1 MKALFLFL
9 SLFVSTVSFSMNVK
23 ELIGK
28 MQKIY
33 NDKSSMEYDCTYE
46 LFKDHKSDVVT
57 ESYKGFFY
65 RNGSKVYQK
74 IDETEFIYT
83 NDFFLQISNSE
94 KLIALSQ
101 PQKLISTPVDLDLAL
116 KSCSKTELEEKD
128 GYFAVTLII
137 KNSSD
142 LPFSVVKM
150 RIDKKKYFLERLD
163 VYYSDMSDFSEEFNK
178 SDQQRPHLK
187 ITFTE
192 PKLNPKQ
199 ANYFELDRYFSKNS
213 SGIMK
218 LTTKYEGYQLIDNR
232 LN

>member
-1 MKALFLFL
+1 MKAGFFLL
-9 SLFVSTVSFSMNVK
+9 AILVSSASFSMNVK

-33 NDKSSMEYDCTYE
+33 NDKSHMEYNCTYE
-46 LFKDHKSDVVT
+46 LFKDHKSELVE

-65 RNGSKVYQK
+65 RNNSKLYQK
-74 IDETEFIYT
+74 IDETEFIYAD
-83 NDFFLQISNSE
+83 DFFIQISNSE
-94 KLIALSQ
+94 KLVAISQ
-101 PQKLISTPVDLDLAL
+101 PQKLMSTAVDLDLAL
-116 KSCSKTELEEKD
+116 KNCSKTEVEEKE
-128 GYFAVTLII
+128 GYYAVTLII

-142 LPFSVVKM
+142 LPFSVVKL

-163 VYYSDMSDFSEEFNK
+163 IYYSDMSDFSEEYNK
-178 SDQQRPHLK
+178 KDQQRPHLK
-187 ITFTE
+187 IIFNE

-199 ANYFELDRYFSKNS
+199 QNYFELDHYFSKNS

-218 LTTKYEGYQLIDNR
+218 LVEKYAGYNLIDNR

>member
-1 MKALFLFL
+1 MKAAIFL
-9 SLFVSTVSFSMNVK
+9 SALLVSFGASAMSVK

-33 NDKSSMEYDCTYE
+33 NDKSHMEYHCTYE
-46 LFKDHKSDVVT
+46 LFKDHKSTVVV
-57 ESYKGFFY
+57 ESYPGFFY
-65 RNGSKVYQK
+65 RDNAKVYQK
-74 IDETEFIYT
+74 IDETEFIYAS
-83 NDFFLQISNSE
+83 DFFLQISNSE
-94 KLIALSQ
+94 KLMGLSQ
-101 PQKLISTPVDLDLAL
+101 PQKLINTPVDLDLAL
-116 KSCSKTELEEKD
+116 KNCSKTELEEKD
-128 GYFAVTLII
+128 GYYAITLII

-163 VYYSDMSDFSEEFNK
+163 IYYSDMIDFSQEYTKKDE
-178 SDQQRPHLK
+178 QRPHLK
-187 ITFTE
+187 ITFNE

-199 ANYFELDRYFSKNS
+199 KKYFELEYYFSLSN

-218 LTTKYEGYQLIDNR
+218 PLEKYSDYTLIDNR

>member
-1 MKALFLFL
+1 MKAAIFL
-9 SLFVSTVSFSMNVK
+9 SALFISFGASAMSVK

-33 NDKSSMEYDCTYE
+33 NDKSHMEYRCTYE
-46 LFKDHKSDVVT
+46 LFKDHKSDVVV
-57 ESYKGFFY
+57 ESYPGFFY
-65 RNGSKVYQK
+65 REDSKMYQK
-74 IDETEFIYT
+74 IDETEFIYAP
-83 NDFFLQISNSE
+83 DFFLQISNSE

-101 PQKLISTPVDLDLAL
+101 PQKLINTPVDLDLAL
-116 KSCSKTELEEKD
+116 KNCSKTEVEEKD
-128 GYFAVTLII
+128 GYYAVTLTI

-150 RIDKKKYFLERLD
+150 RIDTKKYFMERLD
-163 VYYSDMSDFSEEFNK
+163 IYYSDMTDFSEDYTK
-178 SDQQRPHLK
+178 KDQQRPHLK

-199 ANYFELDRYFSKNS
+199 QNYFELNRYFSKNS

-218 LTTKYEGYQLIDNR
+218 PTEKYAGYTLIDNR